1 MRIART
7 ASYICALGLVLAAGA
22 GIVARADAP
31 PSASA
36 AELKD
41 AVSKAPATTTL
52 AAGDPGGSLTGNIND
67 VPVSDAKTG
76 LTLGD
81 VANQVGQNKIGINFT
96 WTLICG
102 FLVMFMQAGFAMVD
116 ACLCRV

>member
-1 MRIART
+1 MKIFRIASAT
-7 ASYICALGLVLAAGA
+7 CALAVLLLAGA
-22 GIVARADAP
+22 GTVARADAA

-41 AVSKAPATTTL
+41 AASKAPATSTL
-52 AAGDPGGSLTGNIND
+52 AAGDPGGSITGTISD

-81 VANQVGQNKIGINFT
+81 VANQVG
-96 WTLICG
+96 
-102 FLVMFMQAGFAMVD
+102 
-116 ACLCRV
+116 